1 MERRNCQE
9 VIKKMLDRIPVSKTQ
24 FIDALKWNLEDAS
37 YKAPE
42 ETLQWHRTMET
53 LMKHI
58 PNPKEDWEFVV
69 LSIWTTKSVEE
80 VKEMFKN
87 KEK

>member
-9 VIKKMLDRIPVSKTQ
+9 VILKMLDRIPDTETE
-24 FIDALKWNLEDAS
+24 FIKALKWNLEDAS

-53 LMKHI
+53 LMKYI

-69 LSIWTTKSVEE
+69 LSIWTTKSIEE
-80 VKEMFKN
+80 VKEMVKN
-87 KEK
+87 REK